1 MTMTVLLIDRAMY
14 EAYANEISRI
24 ETATGS
30 SVEPVFIPPPGERL
44 SPEDLDRIEIG
55 TPPNG
60 DYEPD
65 GARRFYG
72 GVLRSPNLRWV
83 HLPHAGIDD
92 PIFGRLLDSGVRLTN
107 ASGAMA
113 EPIAWSAIAG
123 LLQLARGFPRWAA
136 AQRRHEWD
144 GHPPSEFPRDLREQT
159 IVVFGLGAIGMEIA
173 RLAQALHM
181 HVIGVRRS
189 PARDGDPVDE
199 LATPDRLAELLPRAD
214 WLAITSPLTDETS
227 GLFDDRLL
235 GLLPPGA
242 GIVNIARGEIVDQAA
257 LAARLADG
265 RLGGAYLDV
274 FEVEPLPAGS
284 PLWDLP
290 RVIIS
295 PHDSGATT
303 AVDSR
308 LSGYF
313 LRNLE
318 HWFRGDPLENEVFE
332 R

>member
-1 MTMTVLLIDRAMY
+1 MTMTVLLIDREIY
-14 EAYANEISRI
+14 EAYSDEIARI
-24 ETATGS
+24 ETVTGS
-30 SVEPVFIPPPGERL
+30 SIEPVFIPPPGARL
-44 SPEDLDRIEIG
+44 APEELERIEIG

-60 DYEPD
+60 DYDPE

-72 GVLRSPNLRWV
+72 CAMRAPHLRWV
-83 HLPHAGIDD
+83 HLPHAGVDD
-92 PIFGRLLDSGVRLTN
+92 PVFGKLIDAGVRLTN

-136 AQRRHEWD
+136 AQQRHEWD
-144 GHPPSEFPRDLREQT
+144 PHSQSEFPKDLRQQT

-173 RLAQALHM
+173 RLAQALHL

-199 LATPDRLAELLPRAD
+199 LVTPDQLAEVLPRAD
-214 WLAITSPLTDETS
+214 WLAIASPLTDATN
-227 GLFDDRLL
+227 GLFDERLL
-235 GLLPPGA
+235 GLLPGGA
-242 GIVNIARGEIVDQAA
+242 GIVNIARGAIIDEAA
-257 LAARLADG
+257 MANRLGDG

-274 FEVEPLPAGS
+274 FEEEPLSADS

-290 RVIIS
+290 RVILS
-295 PHDSGATT
+295 PHDSSSTNT
-303 AVDSR
+303 VDAR

-318 HWFRGDPLENEVFE
+318 HWLQGRSLENEVLE

>member
-1 MTMTVLLIDRAMY
+1 MTVLLIDRAMY
-14 EAYANEISRI
+14 EAYSDEIARI
-24 ETATGS
+24 EAATGGS
-30 SVEPVFIPPPGERL
+30 IEPVFIPPPGERL
-44 SPEDLDRIEIG
+44 TAEDLERIDIG

-72 GVLRSPNLRWV
+72 GALRAPNIRWV

-92 PIFGRLLDSGVRLTN
+92 PVFVQLLDAGVRLTN

-136 AQRRHEWD
+136 SQRRHEWET
-144 GHPPSEFPRDLREQT
+144 HPRAEFPRDLREQT

-173 RLAQALHM
+173 RLAQALHL

-199 LATPDRLAELLPRAD
+199 LVTPAQLAEVLPRAD
-214 WLAITSPLTDETS
+214 WLAIASPLTDETS
-227 GLFDDRLL
+227 GLFDDALL
-235 GLLPPGA
+235 GLLPDGA
-242 GIVNIARGEIVDQAA
+242 RIVNIARGEIIDEAA
-257 LAARLADG
+257 MTARLTDG
-265 RLGGAYLDV
+265 RLAGAYLDV
-274 FEVEPLPAGS
+274 FEQEPLPVES

-295 PHDSGATT
+295 PHDSSTTT

-318 HWFRGDPLENEVFE
+318 HWLRDEPLEQEVFE

>member
-1 MTMTVLLIDRAMY
+1 VQI
-14 EAYANEISRI
+14 
-24 ETATGS
+24 
-30 SVEPVFIPPPGERL
+30 EPVFIPPAGEWVA
-44 SPEDLDRIEIG
+44 PEDLERIEIG
-55 TPPNG
+55 TPPNA
-60 DYEPD
+60 DYEPE

-72 GVLRSPNLRWV
+72 AAVRAPKLRWV
-83 HLPHAGIDD
+83 HLPHAGVDD
-92 PIFGRLLDSGVRLTN
+92 PVFGRLLDAGVRLTN

-113 EPIAWSAIAG
+113 EPIAWSAIGG
-123 LLQLARGFPRWAA
+123 LLQLARGFPRWAE

-144 GHPPSEFPRDLREQT
+144 PHPRSEFPRDLREQT

-173 RLAQALHM
+173 RLARALHL

-189 PARDGDPVDE
+189 PARAGDPVDE
-199 LATPDRLAELLPRAD
+199 LVTPDQLEAVLARAD
-214 WLAITSPLTDETS
+214 WLAIASPLTSATN
-227 GLFDDRLL
+227 GLFDDRML

-242 GIVNIARGEIVDQAA
+242 RIVNIARGEIIDEAA
-257 LAARLADG
+257 MVARLEDG

-274 FEVEPLPAGS
+274 FEQEPLSSDS

-290 RVIIS
+290 RVILS
-295 PHDSGATT
+295 PHDSSTTT

-318 HWFRGDPLENEVFE
+318 RWLLGQPLENEVLE

>member
-1 MTMTVLLIDRAMY
+1 MTVLLIDRAMY
-14 EAYANEISRI
+14 EAYSEEIARI
-24 ETATGS
+24 EAATGGS
-30 SVEPVFIPPPGERL
+30 IEPVFIPPLGERL
-44 SPEDLDRIEIG
+44 GSEDLDRIEIG

-60 DYEPD
+60 DYEPE

-72 GVLRSPNLRWV
+72 SATRAPNLRWV
-83 HLPHAGIDD
+83 HLPHAGVDD
-92 PIFGRLLDSGVRLTN
+92 PVFGRLMDAGVRLTN

-136 AQRRHEWD
+136 AQERHEWD
-144 GHPPSEFPRDLREQT
+144 PHPKAEFPQDLREQT

-173 RLAQALHM
+173 RLAQALHL

-199 LATPDRLAELLPRAD
+199 LVTPDQLAEVLPRAN
-214 WLAITSPLTDETS
+214 WLAIASPLTDATS

-235 GLLPPGA
+235 GLLPAGA
-242 GIVNIARGEIVDQAA
+242 GIVNIARGEIIDEAA
-257 LAARLADG
+257 MTARLTDG

-274 FEVEPLPAGS
+274 FEEEPLAAES

-290 RVIIS
+290 RVIVS
-295 PHDSGATT
+295 PHDSSTTT

-318 HWFRGDPLENEVFE
+318 HWFRGEALENEVSE